1 MQVYDHGTRVPALFR
16 GPGIQP
22 GLQIDGVIG
31 MVDIA
36 PTILELAG
44 GTVPPEM
51 DGGSFAPLLLG
62 QPTTRRDFTLIEYE
76 SIQNAP
82 GQTNEAMGARAATDS
97 TNNTFRAIRWIN
109 ASAVPPIDLLYA
121 EFTNVLDPA
130 GWHFEP
136 AAVNYHE
143 LYHIREDYFML
154 ENLYTAATDEVKTA
168 LHEKLQRGFNCQ
180 GRAECD
186 AA

>member
-1 MQVYDHGTRVPALFR
+1 
-16 GPGIQP
+16 
-22 GLQIDGVIG
+22 
-31 MVDIA
+31 
-36 PTILELAG
+36 
-44 GTVPPEM
+44 M

-62 QPTTRRDFTLIEYE
+62 QPACRRDFTLIEYE

-143 LYHIREDYFML
+143 LYHVGEDYFML
-154 ENLYTAATDEVKTA
+154 ENVYASAAEEVKMA
-168 LHEKLQRGFNCQ
+168 LHEKLHGPDSGLTSPKESRETGALTAPKESRGGMKRLVGEQ
-180 GRAECD
+180 EQ
-186 AA
+186 AALLQ